1 MSLSALRRVGG
12 AESVVDGNVLG
23 GRTVAAELQAV
34 ETVSRG
40 VARMPRSMEV
50 SLRVLG
56 NLAVGA
62 PRAVLAVAVAFTVV
76 AAGFGL
82 ATPGLLGRGSNDFV
96 AVGSESLRAEHV
108 VEAASGISAAP
119 QVLVLVR
126 NPTSERIARVV
137 AAIRS
142 EPTFPVVAAPIRS
155 RNGYEVLIAAYARAG
170 LSQRVWREAA
180 GRVNRRLAPIGNVA
194 MGGTALA
201 TLQVNHQVQHDL
213 AFSEKLAFP
222 LLFLLA
228 LWVFRSLVAALLPI
242 LCGALTILG
251 GLLVLRLVDLAT
263 PVSTYA
269 LNIVTGIGLGLA
281 IDYSLLL
288 VSRFREELVRLGPG
302 PDAVRRT
309 IATAGRTVAF
319 SSVTVAAAIATL
331 AIFPLGYLRSMGI
344 AGGLVAPLA
353 GLISLT
359 VLPAL
364 FVLLG
369 ERVNALSP
377 RRWRQS
383 LDRAARGGR
392 GGWYRFARALM
403 RRPVPVAIGAS
414 SLLVMLALPFLS
426 IRFTGVDASVL
437 PPRLSSRVV
446 DTALRRDFPSTTV
459 APVYAVL
466 HGTKAEARDY
476 AAAVR
481 APVVLEP
488 RPLAPR
494 TWEVVASSG
503 KPFLDTTSQ
512 HLVRQMRVL
521 PGNALV
527 GGSTAQ
533 FLDQK
538 QVLRTRL
545 PLAAL
550 LLAAV
555 TFALLWA
562 ATRSVVLPV
571 KALLM
576 NLLTLSATFG
586 ILVAVFQDGRLEG
599 LLDYRGQGA
608 LELTQ
613 PVVLF
618 AIAFG
623 LTTDYGV
630 FLLTRIKEAWD
641 TGAPNREAV
650 AVGLERTGRII
661 TAAALLF
668 CVAVGA
674 FATSQIIVVKEVG
687 IGIAIAVLIDAS
699 IVRALLVPSL
709 MAILGRWN
717 WWPSSQPQPAGH
729 ERHRRR
735 AASRDPSRSL

>member
-1 MSLSALRRVGG
+1 MLHLLGELAVRAPRRV
-12 AESVVDGNVLG
+12 L
-23 GRTVAAELQAV
+23 AAA
-34 ETVSRG
+34 
-40 VARMPRSMEV
+40 A
-50 SLRVLG
+50 
-56 NLAVGA
+56 
-62 PRAVLAVAVAFTVV
+62 AFAVV
-76 AAGFGL
+76 AAAFGL
-82 ATPGLLGRGSNDFV
+82 ATPHLLGRGSNDFV
-96 AVGSESLRAEHV
+96 AHGSESLRAERA

-126 NPTSERIARVV
+126 RPTAQRLARVA

-142 EPTFPVVAAPIRS
+142 EPVFPLVATPLRS
-155 RNGYEVLIAAYARAG
+155 KNGKEALVAAYAEAG
-170 LSQRVWREAA
+170 VSQRLWRNAA
-180 GRVNRRLAPIGNVA
+180 ERVDRRLASIGDVA

-201 TLQVNHQVQHDL
+201 TDQVNHQVQHDL
-213 AFSEKLAFP
+213 TFAEEIAFP

-228 LWVFRSLVAALLPI
+228 FWVFRSVVAALLP
-242 LCGALTILG
+242 LVCGALTILG
-251 GLLVLRLVDLAT
+251 GLLILRLANLAM

-269 LNIVTGIGLGLA
+269 LNIVTGIGLGLG

-288 VSRFREELVRLGPG
+288 VSRYREELARLGPG
-302 PDAVRRT
+302 PDTVRRT

-331 AIFPLGYLRSMGI
+331 ATFPLGFLRSMGI

-377 RRWRQS
+377 RRWRRAAE
-383 LDRAARGGR
+383 RAARGER
-392 GGWYRFARALM
+392 GGWYRLAQALM
-403 RRPVPVAIGAS
+403 RRPVPVAVAATT
-414 SLLVMLALPFLS
+414 LLIVLALPFLS

-437 PPRLSSRVV
+437 PPKLSSRIV
-446 DTALRRDFPSTTV
+446 DTALRHDFPATAAS
-459 APVYAVL
+459 PVYAVVR
-466 HGTKAEARDY
+466 GTGADARAY

-481 APVVLEP
+481 APLV
-488 RPLAPR
+488 LAPR
-494 TWEVVASSG
+494 RLGSQVWEVTASSG
-503 KPFLDTTSQ
+503 KPFLDAASQ
-512 HLVRQMRVL
+512 RLVRQMRTL

-538 QVLRTRL
+538 HALGAEL
-545 PLAAL
+545 PIAVG
-550 LLAAV
+550 LLAVV

-562 ATRSVVLPV
+562 ATRSLVLPL

-576 NLLTLSATFG
+576 NVLTLSAAFG
-586 ILVAVFQDGRLEG
+586 ILVFVFQDGRLQG
-599 LLDYRGQGA
+599 LLDYRSQGA
-608 LELTQ
+608 LELTA

-618 AIAFG
+618 AVAFG
-623 LTTDYGV
+623 LATDYGV

-641 TGAPNREAV
+641 TGIPNREAV
-650 AVGLERTGRII
+650 AIGLERTGRII

-668 CVAVGA
+668 CIAVGA
-674 FATSQIIVVKEVG
+674 FATSQIIIVKEMG
-687 IGIAIAVLIDAS
+687 IGIALAVLIDAS

-717 WWPSSQPQPAGH
+717 WWPSVRRPA
-729 ERHRRR
+729 
-735 AASRDPSRSL
+735 DPGEPR

>member
-1 MSLSALRRVGG
+1 
-12 AESVVDGNVLG
+12 
-23 GRTVAAELQAV
+23 
-34 ETVSRG
+34 
-40 VARMPRSMEV
+40 
-50 SLRVLG
+50 
-56 NLAVGA
+56 
-62 PRAVLAVAVAFTVV
+62 
-76 AAGFGL
+76 
-82 ATPGLLGRGSNDFV
+82 
-96 AVGSESLRAEHV
+96 
-108 VEAASGISAAP
+108 
-119 QVLVLVR
+119 
-126 NPTSERIARVV
+126 
-137 AAIRS
+137 
-142 EPTFPVVAAPIRS
+142 
-155 RNGYEVLIAAYARAG
+155 
-170 LSQRVWREAA
+170 VWREAA
-180 GRVNRRLAPIGNVA
+180 GRVNLRLASIGGVA

-228 LWVFRSLVAALLPI
+228 LWVFRSVVAALLPI
-242 LCGALTILG
+242 VCGGLTILG

-309 IATAGRTVAF
+309 VATAGRTVAF

-369 ERVNALSP
+369 GRVNALSP

-383 LDRAARGGR
+383 VDRAARGGR

-414 SLLVMLALPFLS
+414 SLLVVLALPFLS

-459 APVYAVL
+459 APVYGVL

-503 KPFLDTTSQ
+503 KPFLDTASQ
-512 HLVRQMRVL
+512 HLVRQMRAL

-717 WWPSSQPQPAGH
+717 WWPSSQPAGH
-729 ERHRRR
+729 ERQRRR

>member
-1 MSLSALRRVGG
+1 MLRALGELAVRAPRRV
-12 AESVVDGNVLG
+12 L
-23 GRTVAAELQAV
+23 AAA
-34 ETVSRG
+34 
-40 VARMPRSMEV
+40 A
-50 SLRVLG
+50 
-56 NLAVGA
+56 
-62 PRAVLAVAVAFTVV
+62 AFAVV

-82 ATPGLLGRGSNDFV
+82 ATPHLLGRGSNDFV
-96 AVGSESLRAEHV
+96 ARGSESLRAERV

-126 NPTSERIARVV
+126 RPTSRRLARVAV
-137 AAIRS
+137 AIRS
-142 EPTFPVVAAPIRS
+142 EPAFPVIAQPLRS
-155 RNGYEVLIAAYARAG
+155 TDGTEVLLAAYARADV
-170 LSQRVWREAA
+170 SQRVWRAA
-180 GRVNRRLAPIGNVA
+180 AERVNGRLAAMGGVA

-201 TLQVNHQVQHDL
+201 TVQVNRQVQDDL
-213 AFSEKLAFP
+213 TFAEEVAFP
-222 LLFLLA
+222 LLLLLA
-228 LWVFRSLVAALLPI
+228 FWVFRSLVAALLPL

-269 LNIVTGIGLGLA
+269 LNIVTGIGLGLG

-288 VSRFREELVRLGPG
+288 VSRYREELALIGPC

-331 AIFPLGYLRSMGI
+331 AVFPLGFLRSMGI

-377 RRWRQS
+377 RRWRRAAE
-383 LDRAARGGR
+383 RAARGER
-392 GGWYRFARALM
+392 GGWYRLAHALM
-403 RRPVPVAIGAS
+403 RRPIPVAVAATAL
-414 SLLVMLALPFLS
+414 LLVLAQPFLS

-437 PPRLSSRVV
+437 PPKLSSRVV
-446 DTALRRDFPSTTV
+446 DTALRRDFPTTAV
-459 APVYAVL
+459 SPVYAVIR
-466 HGTKAEARDY
+466 GTEADARTY
-476 AAAVR
+476 AAALR
-481 APVVLEP
+481 APLV
-488 RPLAPR
+488 LAPR
-494 TWEVVASSG
+494 RLGPTVWEVRASSG
-503 KPFLDTTSQ
+503 KPFLDRASQ
-512 HLVRQMRVL
+512 RLVRQMRAL

-538 QVLRTRL
+538 RTLGAML
-545 PLAAL
+545 PIAAG
-550 LLAAV
+550 LLAAA
-555 TFALLWA
+555 TFGLLWA
-562 ATRSVVLPV
+562 ATRSLVLPL
-571 KALLM
+571 KALVM
-576 NLLTLSATFG
+576 NVLTLSATFG
-586 ILVAVFQDGRLEG
+586 ILVFVFQDGRLER

-608 LELTQ
+608 LELTA
-613 PVVLF
+613 PIVLY

-623 LTTDYGV
+623 LATDYGV

-641 TGAPNREAV
+641 SGLPNREAV

-674 FATSQIIVVKEVG
+674 FATSQIIIVKEIGVG
-687 IGIAIAVLIDAS
+687 IALAVIIDAS
-699 IVRALLVPSL
+699 IVRVLLVPSL

-717 WWPSSQPQPAGH
+717 WWPCSQSIQETGDV
-729 ERHRRR
+729 RRQ
-735 AASRDPSRSL
+735 SG

>member
-1 MSLSALRRVGG
+1 
-12 AESVVDGNVLG
+12 
-23 GRTVAAELQAV
+23 
-34 ETVSRG
+34 
-40 VARMPRSMEV
+40 MEV

-56 NLAVGA
+56 NLVVGA
-62 PRAVLAVAVAFTVV
+62 PRAVLAVAVAFTIV
-76 AAGFGL
+76 AAGFGV
-82 ATPGLLGRGSNDFV
+82 ATPRLLGRGSNDFV
-96 AVGSESLRAEHV
+96 AGGSESLRAERV

-137 AAIRS
+137 AAIRL

-155 RNGYEVLIAAYARAG
+155 RTGRESLIAAYARAG

-180 GRVNRRLAPIGNVA
+180 GRVNLRLASIGGVA

-228 LWVFRSLVAALLPI
+228 LWVFRSVVAALLPI
-242 LCGALTILG
+242 VCGGLTILG

-309 IATAGRTVAF
+309 VATAGRTVAF

-369 ERVNALSP
+369 GRVNALSP

-383 LDRAARGGR
+383 VDRAARGGR

-414 SLLVMLALPFLS
+414 SLLVVLALPFLS

-459 APVYAVL
+459 APVYGVL

-503 KPFLDTTSQ
+503 KPFLDTASQ
-512 HLVRQMRVL
+512 HLVRQMRAL

-717 WWPSSQPQPAGH
+717 WWPSSQPAGH
-729 ERHRRR
+729 ERQRRR

>member
-1 MSLSALRRVGG
+1 MVRALG
-12 AESVVDGNVLG
+12 
-23 GRTVAAELQAV
+23 ELAV
-34 ETVSRG
+34 RAPG
-40 VARMPRSMEV
+40 
-50 SLRVLG
+50 RVL
-56 NLAVGA
+56 AA
-62 PRAVLAVAVAFTVV
+62 AAAFAVV

-82 ATPGLLGRGSNDFV
+82 ATPHLLGRGSNDFV
-96 AVGSESLRAEHV
+96 ARGSESLRAERV

-126 NPTSERIARVV
+126 RPTARRLARVV

-142 EPTFPVVAAPIRS
+142 EPAFPVIAPPLRS
-155 RNGYEVLIAAYARAG
+155 TDGTEALLAAYARAG
-170 LSQRVWREAA
+170 VSQRVWRAA
-180 GRVNRRLAPIGNVA
+180 AERVNGRLAAIGDVA

-201 TLQVNHQVQHDL
+201 TVQVNRQVQHDL
-213 AFSEKLAFP
+213 TFAEEVAFP
-222 LLFLLA
+222 LLLLLA
-228 LWVFRSLVAALLPI
+228 FWVFRSLVAALLPL

-269 LNIVTGIGLGLA
+269 LNIVTGIGLGLG

-288 VSRFREELVRLGPG
+288 VSRYREELARLGPCH
-302 PDAVRRT
+302 DAVRRT
-309 IATAGRTVAF
+309 VATAGRTVAF

-331 AIFPLGYLRSMGI
+331 AIFPLGFLRSMGI

-377 RRWRQS
+377 RRWRRAAE
-383 LDRAARGGR
+383 RAARGER
-392 GGWYRFARALM
+392 GGWYRLAHALM
-403 RRPVPVAIGAS
+403 RWPIPVAVAAATL
-414 SLLVMLALPFLS
+414 LLVLAQPFLA

-446 DTALRRDFPSTTV
+446 DTALRRDFPTT
-459 APVYAVL
+459 ALSPIYAVVR
-466 HGTKAEARDY
+466 GTGADARAY
-476 AAAVR
+476 AADVT
-481 APVVLEP
+481 APLV
-488 RPLAPR
+488 LAPR
-494 TWEVVASSG
+494 KLGPNVWEVTASSG
-503 KPFLDTTSQ
+503 KAFLDPASQ
-512 HLVRQMRVL
+512 RLVQQMRAL

-538 QVLRTRL
+538 HTLGAML
-545 PLAAL
+545 PIAAG
-550 LLAAV
+550 LLAAS
-555 TFALLWA
+555 TFLLLWA
-562 ATRSVVLPV
+562 ATRSLVLPL

-576 NLLTLSATFG
+576 NALTLSATFG
-586 ILVAVFQDGRLEG
+586 ILVFVFQDGRLQG
-599 LLDYRGQGA
+599 LLDYQHQGA
-608 LELTQ
+608 LELTA
-613 PVVLF
+613 PIVLF

-623 LTTDYGV
+623 LATDYGV

-641 TGAPNREAV
+641 SGLPNREAV

-668 CVAVGA
+668 CIAVGA
-674 FATSQIIVVKEVG
+674 FATSQIIIVKEIGVG
-687 IGIAIAVLIDAS
+687 IALAVIIDAS
-699 IVRALLVPSL
+699 IVRVLLVPSL

-717 WWPSSQPQPAGH
+717 WWPSS
-729 ERHRRR
+729 
-735 AASRDPSRSL
+735 RSVP